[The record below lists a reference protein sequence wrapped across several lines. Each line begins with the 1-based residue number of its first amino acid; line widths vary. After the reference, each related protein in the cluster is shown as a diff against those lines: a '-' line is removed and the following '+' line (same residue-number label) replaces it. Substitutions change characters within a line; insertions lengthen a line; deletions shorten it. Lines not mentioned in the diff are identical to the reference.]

1 MVRRRR
7 SSAEPEFQGV
17 RQPSRSAETRR
28 ATGRGEGLSP
38 FHSAMT
44 GERRRLR
51 AEGRPIRSSP
61 QGFGAFKC
69 LRRTSILTGGRGN
82 ASCMSAPMS
91 ASAGIGERRGLP
103 FSVIDQSND
112 AIRNLRQ
119 NRLADQTRQV
129 AVVDADGEVL
139 DERVHSQLR

>member
-1 MVRRRR
+1 M
-7 SSAEPEFQGV
+7 
-17 RQPSRSAETRR
+17 
-28 ATGRGEGLSP
+28 SP

-69 LRRTSILTGGRGN
+69 LIRTSTLTGGRGDAN
-82 ASCMSAPMS
+82 RMSAPMS

-103 FSVIDQSND
+103 FSAIEQSND
-112 AIRNLRQ
+112 ATRNIRQ
-119 NRLADQTRQV
+119 NRPADQTRQV